1 MVKRHV
7 FQFVPTNMST
17 YVQHKGL
24 YATYSSWH
32 IDPWN
37 NRKVWVDKYFSD
49 DQLIFFL
56 FGQEETI
63 TQDHHICLC
72 RSQWKLYHGQ
82 SLACPLV
89 HIHGKW
95 HVDHNHHFRDFNIP
109 LLAGLCK
116 IRVPECSTKRKR
128 CGANYILSSSSWPS
142 GNIYIVHDIKLILI
156 NLLLLFL
163 WQYKTIVRLLIME

>member
-24 YATYSSWH
+24 YAAYSSWH

-72 RSQWKLYHGQ
+72 RSQ
-82 SLACPLV
+82 
-89 HIHGKW
+89 
-95 HVDHNHHFRDFNIP
+95 
-109 LLAGLCK
+109 
-116 IRVPECSTKRKR
+116 
-128 CGANYILSSSSWPS
+128 
-142 GNIYIVHDIKLILI
+142 
-156 NLLLLFL
+156 
-163 WQYKTIVRLLIME
+163 